1 MRVLLGYLLY
11 CLIFIVIAL
20 VYAFICF
27 YINRKLV
34 KTLPYLGVITVFWLL
49 LPWDGKLSNI
59 EYENIYRWFLV
70 IRDIIYVIVSVGM
83 LALAMKMSRK
93 KHLIIRILY
102 CGSVLAFNLYCAYG
116 GRIHWIGL

>member
-1 MRVLLGYLLY
+1 MRVLLGYLIY
-11 CLIFIVIAL
+11 CLIFLVIAL

-49 LPWDGKLSNI
+49 LPWEGKYSRI
-59 EYENIYRWFLV
+59 EYENVYGWFLI

-83 LALAMKMSRK
+83 LVLAMKMTEK

-102 CGSVLAFNLYCAYG
+102 CGSVFAVNLYCAQG
-116 GRIHWIGL
+116 GRIHWIGV